1 MGWGGGQYLAAISGQ
16 HSWLEQQILEANPIM
31 EGLVWVGVG
40 LGGVGV
46 GRQFPAAISG
56 QHSWIEQQILEAN
69 PIMEGIVLVGV
80 GLGWVGWVDSF
91 LRPSVDSTPG

>member
-1 MGWGGGQYLAAISGQ
+1 M
-16 HSWLEQQILEANPIM
+16 
-31 EGLVWVGVG
+31 GVG

-69 PIMEGIVLVGV
+69 HIMEGLVWVGV
-80 GLGWVGWVDSF
+80 GLGGVGWVDSF
-91 LRPSVDSTPG
+91 WQQSVDNIPG